1 MKSQSIPIDKVVVPE
16 VRVTSYFDQGV
27 YEEFKRTVAKVG
39 VIEPII
45 VMERPDG
52 FYLIDGFNRL
62 KEAKAKGDTELQA
75 VVMEGDERDIFLTNL
90 FLNVMRGKTKVDEM
104 RQVIEF
110 LHKTYRMKVDQIAL
124 RTGLTRQYILDMV
137 TISAL
142 PDDIMVAFDA
152 GALSKGTAL
161 ALADLSPAELQLRVF
176 AQIAGRNVSV
186 ADVEA
191 IVALIREEK
200 REIPPPPLRES
211 TGPAPAGKEVE
222 CDLCHKPFELK
233 WLRSVLVCADCEV
246 AHADVLGT
254 PREDKA

>member
-1 MKSQSIPIDKVVVPE
+1 VKSQSIPIEKVVIPE

-27 YEEFKRTVAKVG
+27 YEEFRRTVAKVG

-62 KEAKAKGDTELQA
+62 AEAKAKGDTELQA

-90 FLNVMRGKTKVDEM
+90 FLNVMRGKTKVVEM

-110 LHKTYRMKVDQIAL
+110 LVKTYRMKVDQIAT
-124 RTGLTRQYILDMV
+124 RTGLTRQYILDLL
-137 TISAL
+137 TICSL
-142 PDDIMVAFDA
+142 PEDIIAAFDA
-152 GALSKGTAL
+152 GSLSKGAAL

-176 AQIAGRNVSV
+176 AQIVGRNVSV

-191 IVALIREEK
+191 IVALIREEN
-200 REIPPPPLRES
+200 REVPPPPPRES
-211 TGPAPAGKEVE
+211 GEPAPAGKEVE
-222 CDLCHKPFELK
+222 CDLCHKPYELK
-233 WLRSVLVCADCEV
+233 WLRSVLVCSDCEV
-246 AHADVLGT
+246 EHADILGT
-254 PREDKA
+254 AREGKA